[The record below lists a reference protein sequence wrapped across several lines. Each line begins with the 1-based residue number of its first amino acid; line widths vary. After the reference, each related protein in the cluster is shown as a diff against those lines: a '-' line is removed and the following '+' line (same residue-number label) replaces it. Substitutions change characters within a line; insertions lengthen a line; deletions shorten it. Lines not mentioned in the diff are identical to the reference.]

1 MKIFVTGGAGFI
13 GSAVVRLA
21 VSRGYDV
28 MNFDALMYAGNLANL
43 ATVADKP
50 NYSFVHGDIRNSQ
63 ALKDAICA
71 FAPDIVMHL
80 AAESHVDRSIS
91 GPEAFI
97 TTNIVGTYN
106 LLHVALDYWRSR
118 QEFEAFRFLH
128 VSTDEV
134 YGSLGAHGKFT
145 EETPY
150 DPTSPYSSSKA
161 SSDFLV
167 RAWGKTYG
175 LPIMVSNC
183 SNNFGPYQFPEKL
196 IPVVIINAL
205 QKRKIP
211 IYGEGT
217 NVRDWLYVE
226 DHAAALFDLIS
237 RGRLGRTY
245 NIGGNNEVQNLHL
258 VRDICKILD
267 AEKMPAASFAEL
279 ISFVKDRPAHDQR
292 YAIDTSRIKEEIG
305 WEPKHSFEEALD
317 KTVKWYLANENWWRD
332 ALIVKSPQSK

>member
-1 MKIFVTGGAGFI
+1 MKVFVTGGAGFI

-118 QEFEAFRFLH
+118 QEFDAFRFLH

-267 AEKMPAASFAEL
+267 AEKCL
-279 ISFVKDRPAHDQR
+279 RRLLQ
-292 YAIDTSRIKEEIG
+292 
-305 WEPKHSFEEALD
+305 
-317 KTVKWYLANENWWRD
+317 N
-332 ALIVKSPQSK
+332 